1 MSIKINVLWF
11 LRKSLF
17 PKPSKARMDAAL
29 LLEMMTMA
37 FWSGISL
44 GLSCVNLPIVRN
56 CFVEERS
63 TSPRWARPLVAPSVA
78 ETATKVEKAG
88 RMNFAEPMLKL
99 IIVKSPTSPENSGLK
114 TVIWNA
120 KNSLSEIEIVMGQ
133 AGQALEGYH
142 PDQYSSPRLSKQEG
156 QNSLFL
162 VRHYGRKP
170 SELSEG
176 HSSHH
181 VGLQLR
187 G

>member
-29 LLEMMTMA
+29 LLEMMR
-37 FWSGISL
+37 SER
-44 GLSCVNLPIVRN
+44 SCKVYDQG
-56 CFVEERS
+56 S